1 MIRVTD
7 AISIDESL
15 LETAFIRASGPG
27 GQNVNKVSTA
37 VQLRFHYARAAL
49 DAGVQRR
56 LLALAGRRAVAGGCL
71 LIEARRH
78 RTQKQNRDDALDRL
92 VSLLRRAAIVP
103 RKRIPTK
110 PTHSSRLRRLDSKV
124 RRGRLKQT
132 RRGVSDDL

>member
-15 LETAFIRASGPG
+15 LETAFIRSSGPG

-37 VQLRFHYARAAL
+37 VQLRFHYALANL

-56 LLALAGRRAVAGGCL
+56 LLVLAGRRAVAGGCL

-78 RTQKQNRDDALDRL
+78 RTQKQNRDDALERL
-92 VSLLRRAAIVP
+92 VVLIRRAAVPP

-110 PTHSSRLRRLDSKV
+110 PTYSSRLRRLDSKV
-124 RRGRLKQT
+124 RHGHLKRT